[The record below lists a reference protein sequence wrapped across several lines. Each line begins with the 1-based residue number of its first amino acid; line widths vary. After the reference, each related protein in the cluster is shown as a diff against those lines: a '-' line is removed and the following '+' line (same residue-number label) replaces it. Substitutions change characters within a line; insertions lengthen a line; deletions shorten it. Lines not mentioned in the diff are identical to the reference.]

1 MNVQELTNLL
11 ELYII
16 NSAFLD
22 DALRQRQQ
30 GKFGTTLP
38 IEAALAG
45 AEARRDQQRIAN
57 ELRDAL
63 GGEYAY
69 RAVVFGNAPVEFW
82 FGSNDRVIW
91 SFVEHELER
100 ELWLNQEGDAE
111 DANPR
116 RDWRAPRPAPVGAH
130 ENIPY

>member
-1 MNVQELTNLL
+1 MNVHELTSLI
-11 ELYII
+11 EQYII

-22 DALRQRQQ
+22 DALRQRGQ

-38 IEAALAG
+38 IEAALVS
-45 AEARRDQQRIAN
+45 AEARREQQRIAN
-57 ELRDAL
+57 ELHAAL

-69 RAVVFGNAPVEFW
+69 RAVAFGSAPVEFW

-100 ELWLNQEGDAE
+100 ELWLNEVGDAE
-111 DANPR
+111 DATPW

>member
-1 MNVQELTNLL
+1 MNVQGLIGLL
-11 ELYII
+11 EQYVIS
-16 NSAFLD
+16 SAMVEN
-22 DALRQRQQ
+22 ALRQRQQ

-38 IEAALAG
+38 IEAAQVI
-45 AEARRDQQRIAN
+45 AENRRDQQRIAQ
-57 ELRDAL
+57 LIRDAL

-69 RAVVFGNAPVEFW
+69 RAVVFGGTPIEFW

-91 SFVEHELER
+91 SFVEHELDR
-100 ELWLNQEGDAE
+100 EVWLNEIGDAE

-116 RDWRAPRPAPVGAH
+116 RDWRAPRPTPVGAH